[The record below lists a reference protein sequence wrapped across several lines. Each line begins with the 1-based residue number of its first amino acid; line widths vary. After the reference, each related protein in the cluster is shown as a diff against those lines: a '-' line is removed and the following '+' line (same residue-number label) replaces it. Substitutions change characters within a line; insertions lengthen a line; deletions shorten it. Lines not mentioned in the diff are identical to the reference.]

1 MGPVI
6 GCYVIITLLYHNL
19 GCSAAECFNAVKAR
33 RDRKEVFE
41 GSSLSLSCEV
51 EHCGRSGW
59 TGGWGVVKEDTFSLL
74 QNSPRL
80 HIYKEDLTI
89 NSTRL
94 NINFIRTNISDT
106 GTYQCRINWG
116 RDSISNGHV
125 TFVNVTDTPPKKSER
140 TVLLRVF
147 VCVCA
152 CFSFPLALV
161 LARCLSHP
169 AAPPVPP
176 RLHSA
181 ATQSRTGDE
190 LVYADLT
197 LENAGASTQNPPHTE
212 EQPVIYSLISL

>member
-1 MGPVI
+1 MDFNAFSLQNKIVETR
-6 GCYVIITLLYHNL
+6 VVFFE

-116 RDSISNGHV
+116 RDSNSNGHV
-125 TFVNVTDTPPKKSER
+125 TFVNVTDSR
-140 TVLLRVF
+140 FLL
-147 VCVCA
+147 
-152 CFSFPLALV
+152 
-161 LARCLSHP
+161 
-169 AAPPVPP
+169 
-176 RLHSA
+176 
-181 ATQSRTGDE
+181 
-190 LVYADLT
+190 YA
-197 LENAGASTQNPPHTE
+197 H
-212 EQPVIYSLISL
+212 V